1 LKIFAF
7 DILTALDEMHSR
19 GIIHC
24 DIKPQNFLL
33 FGNAGHTDDS
43 FDENIVLKITD
54 FGLCHYID
62 PNTGKAEMKIAC
74 GTFNYKAPEIQ
85 NVRIKNFSYNK
96 IFNYL
101 FIYDRIVL

>member
-1 LKIFAF
+1 M
-7 DILTALDEMHSR
+7 TALDEMHSR

-62 PNTGKAEMKIAC
+62 SSTGKADMKIAC

-85 NVRIKNFSYNK
+85 NVSNLYS
-96 IFNYL
+96 
-101 FIYDRIVL
+101 